1 MSSAGKWLRGI
12 GIVGVVI
19 LLALGA
25 IWVLIGPDWRALV
38 AHPPSGRDV
47 LFWSNPQRDAAFRLM
62 DRLPMIIESRPIPAG
77 DTPRPL
83 PEGPPLDLSAQL
95 DLESYL
101 TTQNTAALVIL
112 QDGQIRLERYGNRF
126 TPEGRWTSFS
136 VAKSLTSTLVG
147 AAVADGH
154 IDSLEDP
161 VTKYIPGLAG
171 SPYDDVTVAQL
182 LTMTSGVAWNE
193 DYEDP
198 NSDVARFDSAE
209 PVPGESSIV
218 TYMRGLTRAHP
229 PGEVWNY
236 STGETNLIGVLVS
249 AATGKTVADYLSEKI
264 WAPYGMEQDAT
275 WLLGSDGHEISGCCI
290 QAATRDY
297 ARFGQFILEGAVT
310 GAGPVV
316 PPDWLPA
323 ATTKQADIGE
333 PGYGYGFQW
342 WTWDDGSF
350 MADGIFG
357 QGIFIDPSRGL
368 VIASNANWTT
378 ALGLRDGEWPAR
390 NDFYRKVQAAIDA
403 ETAQ

>member
-12 GIVGVVI
+12 GIAGVVI
-19 LLALGA
+19 ILALGA
-25 IWVLIGPDWRALV
+25 GWVLIGPDWRALL
-38 AHPPSGRDV
+38 AHPPSGRDI
-47 LFWSNPQRDAAFRLM
+47 LFWSNPQRDAAFRMM
-62 DRLPMIIESRPIPAG
+62 DRLPLIIESRPIPKG
-77 DTPRPL
+77 ETVRPL
-83 PEGPPLDLSAQL
+83 AEGVPLDLSAQI
-95 DLESYL
+95 DLEAYL
-101 TTQNTAALVIL
+101 ADQNTAALVIL
-112 QDGQIRLERYGNRF
+112 QDGKIRLERYGNNF

-147 AAVADGH
+147 AAIVDGH
-154 IDSLEDP
+154 IESLEDP
-161 VTKYIPGLAG
+161 VTRYIPDLAG
-171 SPYDDVTVAQL
+171 SPYDEVTIAQL

-209 PVPGESSIV
+209 PVPGESGIV
-218 TYMRGLTRAHP
+218 TYMRGLQRAHP

-249 AATGKTVADYLSEKI
+249 EATGKPVSDYLSEKI

-275 WLLGSDGHEISGCCI
+275 WLLGTDGHEISGCCI
-290 QAATRDY
+290 QASTRDF
-297 ARFGQFILEGAVT
+297 ARFGQFILDGAMT
-310 GAGPVV
+310 DAGPIV
-316 PPDWLPA
+316 PTDWLPA
-323 ATTKQADIGE
+323 ATMKQADIGE

-357 QGIFIDPSRGL
+357 QGIFIDPARGL
-368 VIASNANWTT
+368 VIASNANWTS

-390 NDFYRKVQAAIDA
+390 SEFYRKVQAAVDA
-403 ETAQ
+403 EAGD